1 MLKMVS
7 FPVVLGDMGADSIP
21 ALLGVQ
27 PNTLSILL
35 LAMNN
40 RGKTTA
46 YVLLENDQ
54 PDAYKQSRAKLAQAL
69 VDEAGIA
76 MENARLFQEVER
88 LSTTDPLTGLYNRRY
103 FESAGEREISLA
115 NRHQTPLMM
124 LMLDIDHFKLVN
136 DTYGHGT
143 GDIVLAEVA
152 ENCRRL
158 LRTTDLN
165 VRLGGEEF
173 GFLCPNTSADG
184 ALTLGE
190 RIRKTI
196 EEYTFDAQN
205 TKLHTTV
212 SIGVAGFSHGVDK
225 MLDLIRK
232 SDQALYQ
239 AKSNGRNRTQ
249 LWDNGI
255 K

>member
-1 MLKMVS
+1 
-7 FPVVLGDMGADSIP
+7 
-21 ALLGVQ
+21 
-27 PNTLSILL
+27 
-35 LAMNN
+35 
-40 RGKTTA
+40 
-46 YVLLENDQ
+46 
-54 PDAYKQSRAKLAQAL
+54 
-69 VDEAGIA
+69 
-76 MENARLFQEVER
+76 
-88 LSTTDPLTGLYNRRY
+88 
-103 FESAGEREISLA
+103 
-115 NRHQTPLMM
+115 
-124 LMLDIDHFKLVN
+124 LVN